1 MHADDTI
8 YTRVRNGV
16 VVVSGT
22 GPAIRIDS
30 GRLVIRDGPQET
42 PPLRLT
48 RAEARRQLRHVIV
61 CGDFGGYISFDALRW
76 LRDTGV
82 AFSQLDWN
90 GTVIAASPTVPDQ
103 PALRRAQ
110 ALVSSGA
117 VPGTVAAITRQ
128 ILSVKL
134 AGQARVARLLDAST
148 ERRLAKTEQERRTR
162 AIARLAATVARETD
176 VARMLVA
183 EAQGAALY
191 WTLWN
196 DLPVRFAR
204 QNPDRL
210 GPDGRWQP
218 GRRDPWHTFGPR
230 ASLLTGQPYR
240 ATTPGNAVL
249 NWLYAVCQI
258 ELTIALLTVG
268 VDPGVGL
275 FHVDMVNRPSLTLD
289 AIEAL
294 RPYVD
299 HWLASYLAGTVFA
312 NRDFTELRDGEVRL
326 THPLNAHLAHTAA
339 LWRKL
344 AEPVAV
350 WLRNAFLRAVY
361 ARVVQS
367 AGKRTRPAG
376 RMAPLGAGAVPRLK
390 PLAPLLPLLT
400 RSLTMSLDGTESGWQ
415 TSAPLGA
422 ARAGENLVASA
433 CRECG
438 RALPTAGRRRAF
450 CSLSCAATNRAARP
464 LRTLKL
470 SPDQARLR
478 AAIVDHGLTLTD
490 VANACGVTRGAVGQW
505 FINGPNE
512 RPIPERHMATIR
524 RLLTEPNATT
534 RRFK

>member
-22 GPAIRIDS
+22 GPAIRIDG
-30 GRLVIRDGPQET
+30 GRLVIRDGPLET

-48 RAEARRQLRHVIV
+48 RAEARRRLRHVIV
-61 CGDFGGYISFDALRW
+61 CGDAGGYVSFDALRW

-90 GTVIAASPTVPDQ
+90 GTVIAASPTIPDQ

-117 VPGTVAAITRQ
+117 VPGAVAAVTRQ

-134 AGQARVARLLDAST
+134 AGQARVARLLEPAAHAEARAID
-148 ERRLAKTEQERRTR
+148 RLAM
-162 AIARLAATVARETD
+162 AVARETD
-176 VARMLVA
+176 VARILVA
-183 EAQGAALY
+183 EARGAALY

-204 QNPDRL
+204 QNPDRI

-258 ELTIALLTVG
+258 ELTIALLAVG

-344 AEPVAV
+344 AEPVAD
-350 WLRNAFLRAVY
+350 WLRDAFLRAVY
-361 ARVVQS
+361 PRAHEQLAGGRS
-367 AGKRTRPAG
+367 AGKPTRPAG
-376 RMAPLGAGAVPRLK
+376 RMAGAAPRLK

-400 RSLTMSLDGTESGWQ
+400 GSPSVPVVETV
-415 TSAPLGA
+415 P
-422 ARAGENLVASA
+422 SA

-438 RALPTAGRRRAF
+438 RALPRSPASRRQVF
-450 CSLSCAATNRAARP
+450 CSRSCAADNRRAA
-464 LRTLKL
+464 
-470 SPDQARLR
+470 SRL
-478 AAIVDHGLTLTD
+478 D
-490 VANACGVTRGAVGQW
+490 
-505 FINGPNE
+505 
-512 RPIPERHMATIR
+512 
-524 RLLTEPNATT
+524 
-534 RRFK
+534 

>member
-8 YTRVRNGV
+8 YTRVRSGV

-22 GPAIRIDS
+22 GPAIRIDG
-30 GRLVIRDGPQET
+30 GRLVIRDGPKET

-48 RAEARRQLRHVIV
+48 RAEARRRLRHVIV
-61 CGDFGGYISFDALRW
+61 CGDAGGYVSFDALRW

-90 GTVIAASPTVPDQ
+90 GTVIAASPTIPDQ

-117 VPGTVAAITRQ
+117 VPGAVAAVTRQ

-134 AGQARVARLLDAST
+134 AGQARVARLLGAST
-148 ERRLAKTEQERRTR
+148 VQTR
-162 AIARLAATVARETD
+162 AIEHFAASVARETD
-176 VARMLVA
+176 VARILVA
-183 EAQGAALY
+183 EARGAALY

-204 QNPDRL
+204 QNPDRI

-258 ELTIALLTVG
+258 ELTIALLAVG

-299 HWLASYLAGTVFA
+299 HWLASYLAWTVFA

-344 AEPVAV
+344 AEPVAD
-350 WLRNAFLRAVY
+350 WLRDAFLRAVY
-361 ARVVQS
+361 AR
-367 AGKRTRPAG
+367 AG
-376 RMAPLGAGAVPRLK
+376 RIAGDRVPRLP
-390 PLAPLLPLLT
+390 PLARLLPPLT
-400 RSLTMSLDGTESGWQ
+400 GIGMERSPDQGKRYAWPVVETV
-415 TSAPLGA
+415 P
-422 ARAGENLVASA
+422 SA

-438 RALPTAGRRRAF
+438 RALPRSPASRRQVF
-450 CSLSCAATNRAARP
+450 CSRSCAADNRRG
-464 LRTLKL
+464 R
-470 SPDQARLR
+470 
-478 AAIVDHGLTLTD
+478 GLT
-490 VANACGVTRGAVGQW
+490 
-505 FINGPNE
+505 
-512 RPIPERHMATIR
+512 
-524 RLLTEPNATT
+524 
-534 RRFK
+534 

>member
-22 GPAIRIDS
+22 GPAIRIDG
-30 GRLVIRDGPQET
+30 GRLVIRDGPLET

-48 RAEARRQLRHVIV
+48 RAEAHRRLRHVIV
-61 CGDFGGYISFDALRW
+61 CGDAGGYVSFDALRW

-90 GTVIAASPTVPDQ
+90 GTVIAVSPTVPDQ

-117 VPGTVAAITRQ
+117 VPGAVAAITRQ

-134 AGQARVARLLDAST
+134 AGQARVARLLEPAAHAEARAID
-148 ERRLAKTEQERRTR
+148 RLAM
-162 AIARLAATVARETD
+162 AVARETD
-176 VARMLVA
+176 VARILVA
-183 EAQGAALY
+183 EAQGAARY

-196 DLPVRFAR
+196 NLPVRFAR

-210 GPDGRWQP
+210 GLNGRWEP

-258 ELTIALLTVG
+258 ELTIALLAVG

-299 HWLASYLAGTVFA
+299 H
-312 NRDFTELRDGEVRL
+312 
-326 THPLNAHLAHTAA
+326 
-339 LWRKL
+339 
-344 AEPVAV
+344 
-350 WLRNAFLRAVY
+350 
-361 ARVVQS
+361 
-367 AGKRTRPAG
+367 
-376 RMAPLGAGAVPRLK
+376 
-390 PLAPLLPLLT
+390 
-400 RSLTMSLDGTESGWQ
+400 
-415 TSAPLGA
+415 
-422 ARAGENLVASA
+422 
-433 CRECG
+433 
-438 RALPTAGRRRAF
+438 
-450 CSLSCAATNRAARP
+450 
-464 LRTLKL
+464 
-470 SPDQARLR
+470 
-478 AAIVDHGLTLTD
+478 
-490 VANACGVTRGAVGQW
+490 
-505 FINGPNE
+505 
-512 RPIPERHMATIR
+512 
-524 RLLTEPNATT
+524 
-534 RRFK
+534 